1 MVCAMAFSAADLT
14 TLEEAIASGTRR
26 VSING
31 RDIEYR
37 SMEDLLA
44 AYNLIKRQVEATS
57 RPRLR
62 RGRYNPDY
70 TD

>member
-1 MVCAMAFSAADLT
+1 MVSAMAFSSSDLT

-26 VSING
+26 VAING

-37 SMEDLLA
+37 SIEDLIK

-57 RPRLR
+57 RPMLR